1 MEPKIQDRI
10 EFSFFVFWTIAALS
24 FSTKQVKNGAII
36 GFLDVGMNLD
46 LDVDL
51 DLDLVVALVPNF
63 QEQCEC
69 QFFLQKID
77 LSPQ

>member
-10 EFSFFVFWTIAALS
+10 EFFFFVSWTIAALS

-51 DLDLVVALVPNF
+51 DLDLVPNF
-63 QEQCEC
+63 QEQC
-69 QFFLQKID
+69 
-77 LSPQ
+77 

>member
-1 MEPKIQDRI
+1 M
-10 EFSFFVFWTIAALS
+10 
-24 FSTKQVKNGAII
+24 KNGAII
-36 GFLDVGMNLD
+36 GFLDVGKNLDLDVD

>member
-1 MEPKIQDRI
+1 M
-10 EFSFFVFWTIAALS
+10 
-24 FSTKQVKNGAII
+24 KNGAII

-69 QFFLQKID
+69 QFFLQKTD